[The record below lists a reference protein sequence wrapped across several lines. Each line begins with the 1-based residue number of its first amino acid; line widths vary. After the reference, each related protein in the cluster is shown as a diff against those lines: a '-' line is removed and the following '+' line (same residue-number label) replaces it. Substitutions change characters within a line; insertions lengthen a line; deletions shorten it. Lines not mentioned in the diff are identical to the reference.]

1 MIPKEFITDL
11 QVPNSSCEILF
22 HLEFKLD
29 AKNPS
34 HDVLR
39 QINQNLVDSSL
50 HFFINGFIHDRQVFS
65 QDLQYNLQGKKIIK
79 SAEKRIKEFQAH
91 AIRRYL
97 KIQKKHSKEH
107 SFVKKLLNMNLSD
120 EDISNLIQIGN
131 LKPLRLENKITS
143 LYTKMINL
151 NKVFGVK
158 IKYDKMRKLESF
170 LTNFNKLVNCGGEID
185 KYVF

>member
-1 MIPKEFITDL
+1 
-11 QVPNSSCEILF
+11 
-22 HLEFKLD
+22 
-29 AKNPS
+29 
-34 HDVLR
+34 
-39 QINQNLVDSSL
+39 
-50 HFFINGFIHDRQVFS
+50 
-65 QDLQYNLQGKKIIK
+65 
-79 SAEKRIKEFQAH
+79 
-91 AIRRYL
+91 
-97 KIQKKHSKEH
+97 
-107 SFVKKLLNMNLSD
+107 MNLSD